1 MAVQLTSY
9 KIASFGRS
17 DIGLVRENNEDVWE
31 SLADHHFYILAD
43 GMGGHLA
50 GEVAARET
58 VDGLSQL
65 VRKSFK
71 TPNGSI
77 EDYARLIHELIQK
90 VNGDVY
96 QKSRSDTDLRGMGT
110 TLCCTYFHENGVVFA
125 HVGDSRIYRL
135 HQNKLEQLTRD
146 HSLVTEMIDLG
157 ELSERNVD
165 GVNYKNII
173 TRAIGTCSHVE
184 VSIGIS
190 EFEENDL
197 FMMCSD
203 GLSDLLSSKMIE
215 DILKD
220 SDNLQ
225 QTVDQLI
232 DAAIEHGGNDNVTAV
247 LMRVENHETKNLSR

>member
-9 KIASFGRS
+9 KISSFGRS

-31 SLADHHFYILAD
+31 SLADQQFFILAD

-50 GEVAARET
+50 GEVAAREA

-71 TPNGSI
+71 APKDSV
-77 EDYARLIHELIQK
+77 EDYARLIHEFIQQ

-96 QKSRSDTDLRGMGT
+96 KKSRSDIDLRGMGT
-110 TLCCTYFHENGVVFA
+110 TLCCTYFHENGAVFA
-125 HVGDSRIYRL
+125 HVGDSRIYRF
-135 HQNKLEQLTRD
+135 NRNGLEQLTRD

-157 ELSERNVD
+157 ELSEKNLD
-165 GVNYKNII
+165 GVTYKNVI
-173 TRAIGTCSHVE
+173 TRAIGTTSHVE

-203 GLSDLLSSKMIE
+203 GLSDLLTPQMIE

-220 SDNLQ
+220 TEDLEK
-225 QTVDQLI
+225 TVDRLI
-232 DAAIEHGGNDNVTAV
+232 GAAIELGGKDNITAV
-247 LMRVENHETKNLSR
+247 LMRVENHEQKNLS